1 MSAPELKSD
10 FEIMIVLESIKKCK
24 EIMDKLQ
31 PYDAFDA
38 EMEIMTQL
46 PEFYQDH
53 PFLVKRLV
61 KKEDMSFLF
70 TMLRNLQQVQEGKQ
84 TLASTELKLGDEL
97 ASKFIPDKYLNK

>member
-1 MSAPELKSD
+1 MSAPELKTD
-10 FEIMIVLESIKKCK
+10 FEIMNVIESIKKCK
-24 EIMDKLQ
+24 EIMDNIK

-53 PFLVKRLV
+53 PFLIKRLV
-61 KKEDMSFLF
+61 RQEDMSFLF

-97 ASKFIPDKYLNK
+97 ANKFIPAKYLNK

>member
-1 MSAPELKSD
+1 MSAPELKTD
-10 FEIMIVLESIKKCK
+10 FEIMSVIESIKKCK
-24 EIMDKLQ
+24 EIMNKLE

-46 PEFYQDH
+46 PKFYQDH
-53 PFLVKRLV
+53 PFLIKRLV
-61 KKEDMSFLF
+61 RQEDMSFLF

-97 ASKFIPDKYLNK
+97 ANKFIPAKYLNK